1 LEAGNA
7 YADML
12 FGDTNP
18 SGKMPITLPKKLIDT
33 APIALNDYN
42 ASESLYSEGVFIG
55 YRWFEQQKIKPLFA
69 FGHGLSYSKFSY
81 QNISLSSASIAG
93 DDTITV
99 KVDITNTSK
108 VDGAE
113 VAQLYLHDVKAS
125 VPRPIKELKGFDKLW
140 LKAGETKTASFTLT
154 QRDLSFWDVNTN
166 DWLAESGT
174 FEVMIGASVADI
186 RLHKTFEYQQVK

>member
-1 LEAGNA
+1 
-7 YADML
+7 
-12 FGDTNP
+12 
-18 SGKMPITLPKKLIDT
+18 
-33 APIALNDYN
+33 
-42 ASESLYSEGVFIG
+42 VFIG